1 MPSLSIERRRSERSK
16 VMLSVS
22 VAGSSR
28 PADGRLANVSPD
40 GACIVGPSLSEG
52 TAVLLQRNGL
62 EMPGHVTWSAGEQ
75 SGVSFAETHDPQ
87 AILRPVAVPKQRV
100 SYVSKRPGLKCR
112 PLSKADIALLE
123 RSATAGRCLVR

>member
-1 MPSLSIERRRSERSK
+1 
-16 VMLSVS
+16 MLSVS

-28 PADGRLANVSPD
+28 PADGRLANLSPE
-40 GACIVGPSLSEG
+40 GACVVGPSLSEG
-52 TAVLLQRNGL
+52 TPILLQRNGM

-75 SGVSFAETHDPQ
+75 SGVCFAEPLKPES
-87 AILRPVAVPKQRV
+87 ILRPVAVPKQRF
-100 SYVSKRPGLKCR
+100 SYVSRRPGLKCR